1 MEPRYNL
8 TINLDEKW
16 GKQWSAVPDMMLYL
30 AMDFSSSGK
39 DSYHNLIAY
48 VSDIAASTQISWTDN
63 YAMAGVTTHDTGSLK
78 YTTTTPIIKVKF
90 GDKINVDE
98 VSFITPS
105 PNKDAPTDGFLFIN
119 KIECSAV
126 LYREINGELEQIY
139 TGHGGDMPPG
149 SSEMII
155 PQKKVYVWFSDDI
168 KSTTVDG
175 RMAQAEVLE
184 FDFDGHVR
192 MAQHTTET
200 MQGEG
205 EESTA
210 SKTTN
215 SKTRHRR
222 AHTRSRLGCSECRN
236 RRVKCDEQR
245 PQCQNCI
252 NSKRTCE
259 YPPVKI
265 PLRERRALERAAG
278 DVQPWQATVTWENTP
293 RGNSKCAKQPELP
306 NSKSLLGQLVLSS
319 SAVNVGCSSINMP
332 LRSQE
337 LFHYFCGNA
346 SAFSALPKDHRNNF
360 LSYTISNPEALRS
373 AVLMAGIHF
382 AFNIGHLDKFEP
394 TFLYHKIE
402 TVQQVR
408 KLISR
413 GDLKLLAGITKQ
425 ISTLAY
431 AELCRGDVKLA
442 ETHLSVIYAL
452 SNRLQG
458 QQNDQCKT
466 LDQELS
472 DRYFLLTSTFVNGL
486 ESLIKGVA
494 CKQGLG
500 GSVTTMELSETMNF
514 LHNFHLTSGQ
524 FSHKNTVKAVRLIPA
539 FFDAPHDGAQLLDID
554 YRPIL
559 ECLQGLD
566 ENPGP
571 NEQYDFWLYGRA
583 STFWTNII
591 NAHLN
596 SIYYEGDSSE
606 SNATTPEDS
615 RYMTPWCALLA
626 AVKFYVEQVVII
638 WRPLRREIFL
648 HALRILQRDIAV
660 AMQKPVS
667 LQLPEMILWESFL
680 GLVSIRG
687 HEKFGDM
694 DQEPGLRPFFEEIK
708 PSTMLAAAAAAAAS
722 PIPTSCLTIKLPL
735 L

>member
-1 MEPRYNL
+1 
-8 TINLDEKW
+8 
-16 GKQWSAVPDMMLYL
+16 
-30 AMDFSSSGK
+30 MDVSSGGK

-139 TGHGGDMPPG
+139 TSHGGDMPPG

-155 PQKKVYVWFSDDI
+155 PQKKAYVWFSDDI
-168 KSTTVDG
+168 TSTTVDG

-360 LSYTISNPEALRS
+360 LAYTISNPEALRS

-554 YRPIL
+554 YRPII

-596 SIYYEGDSSE
+596 SIYYEGNSSE

-694 DQEPGLRPFFEEIK
+694 DQEPGLRPFFEEIVRSQSK
-708 PSTMLAAAAAAAAS
+708 VMRLYTWEDMRGALVSILWPVSTSKDGYMSRIWKTAMADTDNS
-722 PIPTSCLTIKLPL
+722 KIEL

>member
-30 AMDFSSSGK
+30 TMDVSSGGK

-139 TGHGGDMPPG
+139 TCHGGDMPPG

-168 KSTTVDG
+168 TSTTVDG
-175 RMAQAEVLE
+175 GMAQAEVLE

-245 PQCQNCI
+245 PQC
-252 NSKRTCE
+252 KRTCE

-360 LSYTISNPEALRS
+360 LAYTISNPEALRS

-638 WRPLRREIFL
+638 WRPLRKEIFL

-708 PSTMLAAAAAAAAS
+708 PSTMLAAAAAAAS

>member
-1 MEPRYNL
+1 
-8 TINLDEKW
+8 
-16 GKQWSAVPDMMLYL
+16 
-30 AMDFSSSGK
+30 
-39 DSYHNLIAY
+39 
-48 VSDIAASTQISWTDN
+48 
-63 YAMAGVTTHDTGSLK
+63 
-78 YTTTTPIIKVKF
+78 
-90 GDKINVDE
+90 
-98 VSFITPS
+98 
-105 PNKDAPTDGFLFIN
+105 
-119 KIECSAV
+119 
-126 LYREINGELEQIY
+126 
-139 TGHGGDMPPG
+139 
-149 SSEMII
+149 
-155 PQKKVYVWFSDDI
+155 
-168 KSTTVDG
+168 
-175 RMAQAEVLE
+175 
-184 FDFDGHVR
+184 
-192 MAQHTTET
+192 
-200 MQGEG
+200 
-205 EESTA
+205 
-210 SKTTN
+210 
-215 SKTRHRR
+215 
-222 AHTRSRLGCSECRN
+222 
-236 RRVKCDEQR
+236 
-245 PQCQNCI
+245 
-252 NSKRTCE
+252 
-259 YPPVKI
+259 
-265 PLRERRALERAAG
+265 
-278 DVQPWQATVTWENTP
+278 
-293 RGNSKCAKQPELP
+293 
-306 NSKSLLGQLVLSS
+306 
-319 SAVNVGCSSINMP
+319 MP

-360 LSYTISNPEALRS
+360 LAYTISNPEALRS

-382 AFNIGHLDKFEP
+382 AFDIGHLDKFEP

-431 AELCRGDVKLA
+431 AE
-442 ETHLSVIYAL
+442 
-452 SNRLQG
+452 
-458 QQNDQCKT
+458 NDQCKT

-583 STFWTNII
+583 STFWSNII

-667 LQLPEMILWESFL
+667 LQLPEMMLWESFL

-694 DQEPGLRPFFEEIK
+694 DQEPGLRPFFEEIVRSQSK
-708 PSTMLAAAAAAAAS
+708 VMRLYTWEDVRGALMLSNLAEGTCRIEDHCESLRNIEPVTWPTLQRPPRILTVAAAAS
-722 PIPTSCLTIKLPL
+722 PIRTSCLTIKLPL